1 MLFENYQFFEKKI
14 ISEIDRFKLNT
25 NEENEIFNDFNDSSI
40 LILGAAGSIGNVFT
54 KKISNYKFKKLILLD
69 KNENDLTEL
78 NRDLILELTLDKI
91 KKIRFICSDIT
102 ISNINNIIKKNS
114 VTHLLNF
121 SALKH
126 VRSEEEIYS
135 LKYMLSTNSDRFF
148 NFKRNEKNSLK
159 KIFSVSTDKSVNP
172 SSILGISKFLME
184 QKLAEIKLF
193 KKKIFVSTTRFA
205 NVSFSNGSILKNII
219 DKIRKKKTFGIPNKI
234 KRYYITHEEAC
245 SLCLKALLKKND
257 GCIIIPSQ
265 DILKKQ
271 KTIKKL
277 CEEIFRLMKIKVK
290 FFRKETK
297 NIKPNNKLYPVSI
310 SDGVNHGQKI
320 KEKLFY
326 EDEKILNDNED
337 KSIMKIR
344 LQYKINY
351 KKVLRLMY
359 KSDSLKNLKKIIKK
373 NIKSYKPVHSPKKIS
388 QTM

>member
-126 VRSEEEIYS
+126 VRSEEEIDS
-135 LKYMLSTNSDRFF
+135 VKYMLSTNSDRFF

-219 DKIRKKKTFGIPNKI
+219 DKIRKKKLSEYQI
-234 KRYYITHEEAC
+234 K
-245 SLCLKALLKKND
+245 
-257 GCIIIPSQ
+257 
-265 DILKKQ
+265 
-271 KTIKKL
+271 
-277 CEEIFRLMKIKVK
+277 
-290 FFRKETK
+290 
-297 NIKPNNKLYPVSI
+297 
-310 SDGVNHGQKI
+310 
-320 KEKLFY
+320 
-326 EDEKILNDNED
+326 
-337 KSIMKIR
+337 
-344 LQYKINY
+344 
-351 KKVLRLMY
+351 
-359 KSDSLKNLKKIIKK
+359 
-373 NIKSYKPVHSPKKIS
+373 
-388 QTM
+388 